1 MNILITGSSGYVG
14 SSFINTFK
22 EKYNFVNFSLLQD
35 NMDELQIEDIDTV
48 LHCAA
53 LVHQKVAYDYEKYD
67 DVNVKYPIALAKKA
81 KEAGVKQ
88 FVFISTIAVY
98 GEGKE
103 TIDENTECNPLT
115 PYGKSKLVAERELEE
130 LGNQDFIVSIIR
142 PPMVYGKDAPGNM
155 SSLISLVKKVSI
167 LPFGKIDNKRSFV
180 YIDNLTYLVNKVI
193 EKKQSGTFLASDNE
207 SLGTT
212 RLIELIAK
220 YQQKKVWLLK
230 IPFFD
235 SLLKTLKPSLYKRLF
250 GNLEVDNHHTK
261 EVLELKNPYT
271 AEEGIRKMVEG
282 TG

>member
-53 LVHQKVAYDYEKYD
+53 LVHQKTAYDYEKYD

-98 GEGKE
+98 EEGKE
-103 TIDENTECNPLT
+103 MIDENTECNPLT
-115 PYGKSKLVAERELEE
+115 PYGRSKLEAEKQLEE
-130 LGNQDFIVSIIR
+130 LNDKDFTVSIIR
-142 PPMVYGKDAPGNM
+142 PPMVYGKDAPGNI
-155 SSLISLVKKVSI
+155 SSLISLVNKVSI

-180 YIDNLTYLVNKVI
+180 YIDNLTYLVNRVI
-193 EKKQSGTFLASDNE
+193 EKKQSGIFLASDDE
-207 SLGTT
+207 SMSTT
-212 RLIELIAK
+212 KLIELIAK